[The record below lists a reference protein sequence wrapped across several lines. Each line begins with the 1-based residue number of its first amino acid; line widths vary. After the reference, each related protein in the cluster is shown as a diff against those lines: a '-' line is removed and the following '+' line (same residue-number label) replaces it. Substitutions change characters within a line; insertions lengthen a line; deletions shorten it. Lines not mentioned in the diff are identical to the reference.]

1 MEGHHLF
8 RETATRHRGRPPLLA
23 PPPRRRWGRRPLLKL
38 VSRRS
43 PVCFYISLDPGFLVG
58 ELHPCSFFSFYSC
71 LRICVSLLPPPTS
84 ASEFEATNY
93 SAVLQKQV
101 TGWEVKN
108 EGDILKLHRAWKVTT
123 QIFTL
128 LVGIM

>member
-38 VSRRS
+38 V
-43 PVCFYISLDPGFLVG
+43 
-58 ELHPCSFFSFYSC
+58 
-71 LRICVSLLPPPTS
+71 
-84 ASEFEATNY
+84 
-93 SAVLQKQV
+93 

-108 EGDILKLHRAWKVTT
+108 EGDILKLHRAWKGV
-123 QIFTL
+123 
-128 LVGIM
+128 

>member
-38 VSRRS
+38 
-43 PVCFYISLDPGFLVG
+43 
-58 ELHPCSFFSFYSC
+58 
-71 LRICVSLLPPPTS
+71 
-84 ASEFEATNY
+84 FEATNY

>member
-1 MEGHHLF
+1 MSCTPVRFSLSIPAYKFVFLCCH
-8 RETATRHRGRPPLLA
+8 PL
-23 PPPRRRWGRRPLLKL
+23 
-38 VSRRS
+38 
-43 PVCFYISLDPGFLVG
+43 
-58 ELHPCSFFSFYSC
+58 
-71 LRICVSLLPPPTS
+71 TS

>member
-101 TGWEVKN
+101 CICVFFFQNYQKRVVSHAIQRIYTSHV
-108 EGDILKLHRAWKVTT
+108 
-123 QIFTL
+123 
-128 LVGIM
+128 